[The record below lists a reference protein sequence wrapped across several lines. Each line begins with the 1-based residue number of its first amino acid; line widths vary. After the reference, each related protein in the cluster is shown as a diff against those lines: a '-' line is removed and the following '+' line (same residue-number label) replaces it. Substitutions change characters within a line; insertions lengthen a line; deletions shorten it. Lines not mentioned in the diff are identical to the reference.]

1 MPVALF
7 CNACGAQ
14 LTEPLELRSG
24 KDPSVPAPSME
35 PRMCLSARGEVYKSY
50 DPIERSYGEA
60 PALLEFTPQ
69 YWVNPED
76 LTDRVQL
83 TKRRRRLG
91 GCCGLAGSDGP
102 NQLCRCGAEVGTLRT
117 DCWTPRVFIP
127 VPENTSWEKCPEGIR
142 NVTP

>member
-1 MPVALF
+1 MLIALF

-14 LTEPLELRSG
+14 LTEPLALRSG

-35 PRMCLSARGEVYKSY
+35 AELTLSGRGEVYKSY
-50 DPIERSYGEA
+50 EPIERSYSDT

-69 YWVNPED
+69 YWVHPED

-83 TKRRRRLG
+83 TKRKRRLG
-91 GCCGLAGSDGP
+91 GCCGLAGLEGP
-102 NQLCRCGAEVGTLRT
+102 NQLCRCGAEVGTLRN
-117 DCWTPRVFIP
+117 DCWTPHVFIP
-127 VPENTSWEKCPEGIR
+127 VPTNTGWEKFPEGIR